1 MDLTFIHVRKPQEVF
16 EKGSKGTGRRRG
28 LPAPLDPMLPFKPLK
43 GPFPGGT
50 EVPRVAQQSSGTRL
64 EGPTRR
70 SQTRASRPCPRP
82 VTPHRGRF
90 TPVPEDSGMHKD
102 HPPPTSARL
111 GDPLLSLPTPASLSQ
126 SPVVPKPPA
135 PLVFRPLPAK
145 SVFLPLGPQPAPPR
159 RRRPLP
165 RSASSAA
172 APAPAPPLSSP
183 LRNCSAPFRSPARP
197 LTRVEPMSIITSSK
211 AAVSSA

>member
-64 EGPTRR
+64 EGPTQR
-70 SQTRASRPCPRP
+70 SQTRASRPSPHP

-102 HPPPTSARL
+102 HPPPTSAGLR
-111 GDPLLSLPTPASLSQ
+111 G
-126 SPVVPKPPA
+126 PA
-135 PLVFRPLPAK
+135 PLSAHSRLTFSAPSRSQTPGPSGVSASPRKIRLPA
-145 SVFLPLGPQPAPPR
+145 PR
-159 RRRPLP
+159 PSTRASQTAA
-165 RSASSAA
+165 SA
-172 APAPAPPLSSP
+172 
-183 LRNCSAPFRSPARP
+183 APFRLLRCGSRPRPASQLPAR
-197 LTRVEPMSIITSSK
+197 
-211 AAVSSA
+211 